1 VEQPEEEPRP
11 GPGDDSFDRA
21 LADLTAGQRAAVL
34 SPSGGLCI
42 VAGAGSGKTRVL
54 TLRVARRIRD
64 GSAEADHTAV
74 CTFTRKAAH
83 ELRHR
88 LRRYGVAVSTPA
100 TAAGVPTPGVR
111 AGTLHQLALTMLRR
125 HALDSGAPA
134 PAVAEHRFR
143 ILQGLVT
150 DPTAAALVDAEIG
163 WAKSRCLTPETYAEH
178 AGQAARALAMP
189 FDQVAEA
196 FASYELALR
205 RRQSLDLDDV
215 LIRSADLLLDDASFA
230 EGVRWRYRH
239 LSVDEFQDV
248 NPAQYRLVRAL
259 TGDRDD
265 LCVVGDPNQAIYGW
279 NGADP
284 SLLTDLPEL
293 VAGMQVI
300 RLDENHRSTPQVV
313 AAAVAALGP
322 AAVTPPR
329 SAVPDGPLPVV
340 TTYDDDATEAEGVVA
355 HLIEWSD
362 DGRPWS
368 DQAVLART
376 HDQLAV
382 VGRALARAGI
392 PYRIA
397 PGAEAS
403 EGGRR
408 PVTGSG
414 TIGVGVAARTSP
426 RRSRPARGAAPD
438 GAEEAVELATFHR
451 SKGLEWG
458 AVCVVGLEDGF
469 VPIVYATSTPARDE
483 ERRLL
488 YVALTRASDHLHC
501 SWARSRR
508 MGAGRQVDRQPS
520 PWLAAVARVSRTGS
534 GRLTKKE
541 AGDRFAAMRTALGTA
556 RGPS

>member
-1 VEQPEEEPRP
+1 
-11 GPGDDSFDRA
+11 
-21 LADLTAGQRAAVL
+21 
-34 SPSGGLCI
+34 
-42 VAGAGSGKTRVL
+42 
-54 TLRVARRIRD
+54 
-64 GSAEADHTAV
+64 
-74 CTFTRKAAH
+74 
-83 ELRHR
+83 
-88 LRRYGVAVSTPA
+88 
-100 TAAGVPTPGVR
+100 
-111 AGTLHQLALTMLRR
+111 
-125 HALDSGAPA
+125 
-134 PAVAEHRFR
+134 
-143 ILQGLVT
+143 
-150 DPTAAALVDAEIG
+150 
-163 WAKSRCLTPETYAEH
+163 
-178 AGQAARALAMP
+178 
-189 FDQVAEA
+189 
-196 FASYELALR
+196 
-205 RRQSLDLDDV
+205 
-215 LIRSADLLLDDASFA
+215 
-230 EGVRWRYRH
+230 
-239 LSVDEFQDV
+239 
-248 NPAQYRLVRAL
+248 
-259 TGDRDD
+259 
-265 LCVVGDPNQAIYGW
+265 
-279 NGADP
+279 
-284 SLLTDLPEL
+284 
-293 VAGMQVI
+293 
-300 RLDENHRSTPQVV
+300 
-313 AAAVAALGP
+313 VAALGP
-322 AAVTPPR
+322 AAVAPPR

-340 TTYDDDATEAEGVVA
+340 TTYDDDATEAEGVVGR
-355 HLIEWSD
+355 LIEWSE

-403 EGGRR
+403 DGGRL

-414 TIGVGVAARTSP
+414 TVGAGVATRTSP

-469 VPIVYATSTPARDE
+469 VPIVYASSTPARDE